1 MRDLLADPAKLLGVM
16 VVVARV
22 AARLRTEP
30 REREAPAANTRG
42 LARLETRMSYL
53 DAVLAGANRAEIIG
67 HRATEM
73 EKSANNAAHSDPVA
87 FALFVCTAALLEALA

>member
-1 MRDLLADPAKLLGVM
+1 
-16 VVVARV
+16 
-22 AARLRTEP
+22 
-30 REREAPAANTRG
+30 
-42 LARLETRMSYL
+42 MSYL